1 MQNRYP
7 AVFFTFV
14 LFVIS
19 PILAAAQTAITGEWT
34 IRPGKGDKDGKVHLS
49 LDRKSER
56 GKNQHGTSFDLA
68 DLQGLSREQM
78 QNGRAGFRIVREAG
92 TIDAEGTFTNGVGT
106 GTFRFSPNYAFADAM
121 RSRGFEMEKA
131 GGKGNNS
138 IEDTLFAAAMINVT
152 TALADDLRSANFP
165 NLDFSD
171 LIKAAIFKIDG
182 KFMSEMAATGY
193 PNLGMEDL
201 VKARIFK
208 IDADYVR
215 AVKDMGFTNEGF
227 EGLVKFRIFK
237 VTPEFLNALK
247 AEGLA
252 NLSAEEIVKFRI
264 FNIDPAYIR
273 QARAEDPNITAEQ
286 LVQKKI
292 GVWRK

>member
-193 PNLGMEDL
+193 PNLG
-201 VKARIFK
+201 I
-208 IDADYVR
+208 
-215 AVKDMGFTNEGF
+215 TNEGF